1 MFKTVYTIVAP
12 TLIPFLFS
20 TQAVSSYL
28 TMLWPG
34 LYSVA
39 GEIIQKKIQ
48 QAGAELCHAQVKLE
62 VIVEVVFKVWK

>member
-1 MFKTVYTIVAP
+1 MLKTVHTIVAP

-20 TQAVSSYL
+20 AQAVSSYL
-28 TMLWPG
+28 IMLWSG
-34 LYSVA
+34 LFSVT

-62 VIVEVVFKVWK
+62 VVFKVWK